1 MFFKKKPTI
10 LIINSANYFGS
21 RLVDVCLYNGA
32 YVISVDDFTEE
43 KLPYIR
49 QFAKSKDYIFIDKN
63 KFDNIFQEYERI
75 DHVIHLFHDNNSRND
90 EITSKYFSE
99 NTIFFEQVMQ
109 LVTKK
114 QSRYIITTS
123 LHLHKDLITYRSH
136 LNTEESYT
144 QADLQ
149 FFLEKSVKE
158 YYKKFKIKST
168 IIRFG
173 NIIGLE
179 IDLKSDE
186 ILHSLVRQ
194 SVMNEEIII
203 HGDGL
208 EFMYYVY
215 IDDAIRGLLK
225 TLFIKETYGRIYTIT
240 YPEEITVLSIANK
253 LLTFDGK
260 AKRLRFIQD
269 QYSQNPLFE
278 RAYIPD
284 KNLYD
289 LGWTPLVSFDKALF
303 KLFCHYR
310 DTLVREYALEP
321 TDISR
326 IDYNAKS
333 EKSFIFDKHDDE
345 VLDLSN
351 IYFLTEE
358 KDADE
363 MVKLT
368 DFQKKLN
375 SINRP
380 IYNRLFSE
388 NTSQISHSK
397 DSIKSRVILSTVVV
411 FLLLIGLLSIFVFFP
426 FLMTYYNSSRIFASA
441 EIISLSLQTQRLDSI
456 EKSYYAEDVEKYT
469 IIYSLLRE
477 NIRFLPDIEY
487 FTKVKLYGDALDK
500 LTVFII
506 DYRERNIEDLLA
518 TGRIPENKLIEIKD
532 ISVRLKTLIVN
543 FSSLTQD
550 TNIPLDVRD
559 DINRIYLWLQSKDQE
574 IDAILSQGTENN
586 FLEGF

>member
-21 RLVDVCLYNGA
+21 RLIDVCLYNGA
-32 YVISVDDFTEE
+32 SVISVDEFIEE

-49 QFAKSKDYIFIDKN
+49 QFSKSKDYIFIDKN
-63 KFDNIFQEYERI
+63 KFETIVQEYEKI
-75 DHVIHLFHDNNSRND
+75 DYVIHLFHDNNSRDD

-99 NTIFFEQVMQ
+99 NTIFCEQVMQ
-109 LVTKK
+109 LVIKK
-114 QSRYIITTS
+114 QARYIITTS
-123 LHLHKDLITYRSH
+123 LHLHKDLITHRNH

-158 YYKKFKIKST
+158 YYKRFKIKST
-168 IIRFG
+168 IVRFG

-186 ILHSLVRQ
+186 VLHSLIRQ
-194 SVMNEEIII
+194 AVMNEEIII

-208 EFMYYVY
+208 EFMYYIY

-225 TLFIKETYGRIYTIT
+225 TLFIKETYGQIYTIT
-240 YPEEITVLSIANK
+240 YPEEISVLSIANK
-253 LLTFDGK
+253 LLTFGGK
-260 AKRLRFIQD
+260 AKRLRFLQG

-289 LGWTPLVSFDKALF
+289 LAWTPLVSFDKALF

-310 DTLVREYALEP
+310 DTLVREYAIEP
-321 TDISR
+321 TYINR
-326 IDYNAKS
+326 IDYNRKS
-333 EKSFIFDKHDDE
+333 DNSFTFDKHDEE
-345 VLDLSN
+345 VIDLSN
-351 IYFLTEE
+351 IYFLTDE
-358 KDADE
+358 KNVDE
-363 MVKLT
+363 TVKLT

-380 IYNRLFSE
+380 IYNQLFSE
-388 NTSQISHSK
+388 NSPQITSSK
-397 DSIKSRVILSTVVV
+397 NSVKSRVILSFVVV
-411 FLLLIGLLSIFVFFP
+411 FISLIGLLSIFVFFP

-441 EIISLSLQTQRLDSI
+441 EIIALNLQTQRYHSI
-456 EKSYYAEDVEKYT
+456 EKTYYAEDVEKYT
-469 IIYSLLRE
+469 VIYSLLR
-477 NIRFLPDIEY
+477 NNFIFLPEIEY
-487 FTKVKLYGDALDK
+487 FNRVEIYGDSVDE
-500 LTVFII
+500 LTLFLS
-506 DYRERNIEDLLA
+506 DYRDRNIDDLIA
-518 TGRIPENKLIEIKD
+518 TGRIPENKLVEVKD

-543 FSSLTQD
+543 FSSLRQD
-550 TNIPLDVRD
+550 PNIPQDVKS
-559 DINRIYLWLQSKDQE
+559 DIDKIYLWLVSKDQI
-574 IDAILSQGTENN
+574 IDAILTVDSQDDQSNE
-586 FLEGF
+586 F